1 MNMKRDQPGW
11 RRRLAAWL
19 LPLFCLLVV
28 VVIGS
33 VSVGSADLSVGSVW
47 KIIMSRFMFAGS
59 IDKDWTQ
66 AAETI
71 VWEIRL
77 PRIVLAVLVGA
88 GLGAAGTAYQG
99 VLRNPLADPYILGVS
114 SGASVGAAAFILFGS
129 GWSIVGSW
137 TLPFVA
143 FLCGLVTLF
152 VVYRL
157 ASINGT
163 IQVETLLLSGVVV
176 QSFLGAGLSLLI
188 SLSREKIQ
196 DIVYWMMGSLA
207 LADWQSVIVIAPY
220 VLGGIAVMWLCT
232 RELNILAL
240 GEQKAHHLG
249 MNVQRIRLVLLVT
262 ASLAAG
268 ATVAVSGV
276 IGFVGLI
283 IPHMMRSIVGSDYR
297 VLLPV
302 SAVAGSILLVMAD
315 TIARTIL
322 DPQELP
328 IGVITAFLGAP
339 FFAYLLRRRRKN
351 F

>member
-1 MNMKRDQPGW
+1 M
-11 RRRLAAWL
+11 WL

-28 VVIGS
+28 VMIGS
-33 VSVGSADLSVGSVW
+33 VSVGSVDLSVSVVW
-47 KIIMSRFMFAGS
+47 NIVLSRFGFGGS
-59 IDKDWTQ
+59 GEPGWTK

-71 VWEIRL
+71 VWDIRM
-77 PRIVLAVLVGA
+77 PRIMLAALFGA

-114 SGASVGAAAFILFGS
+114 SGASFGAAAFILFGG
-129 GWSIVGSW
+129 GWAVFGSW

-143 FLCGLVTLF
+143 FVCGLLTLLA
-152 VVYRL
+152 VYRL
-157 ASINGT
+157 ASMNGT

-176 QSFLGAGLSLLI
+176 QAFLGAGLSLL
-188 SLSREKIQ
+188 LSMSGEKMQ
-196 DIVYWMMGSLA
+196 NIVYWLLGSLT
-207 LADWQSVIVIAPY
+207 LSDWESGAVIAPY
-220 VLGGIAVMWLCT
+220 VFGGIAIMWLLT
-232 RELNILAL
+232 REMNILAL
-240 GEQKAHHLG
+240 GEHKAHHLG
-249 MNVQRIRLVLLVT
+249 MNVSRVRLTLLVT

-268 ATVAVSGV
+268 ASVAVSGV

-283 IPHMMRSIVGSDYR
+283 IPHMMRFVTGSDYR

-302 SAVAGSILLVMAD
+302 SAVAGAILLVVAD
-315 TIARTIL
+315 TAARTVL

-339 FFAYLLRRRRKN
+339 FFAYLLRRRRKH

>member
-1 MNMKRDQPGW
+1 MKRDQLGW
-11 RRRLAAWL
+11 GRRLTVWL
-19 LPLFCLLVV
+19 LPLLCLLVV

-33 VSVGSADLSVGSVW
+33 VSVGSADLSIGSVW
-47 KIIMSRFMFAGS
+47 KIMMSHFMFVGLAE
-59 IDKDWTQ
+59 KDWTQ

-71 VWEIRL
+71 VWEIRM
-77 PRIVLAVLVGA
+77 PRIMLAVLVGA

-114 SGASVGAAAFILFGS
+114 SGASVGAAAFILFGGS
-129 GWSIVGSW
+129 LSIFGSW

-143 FLCGLVTLF
+143 FICGLLTLF

-176 QSFLGAGLSLLI
+176 QAFLGAGLSLL
-188 SLSREKIQ
+188 LSMSGEKMQ
-196 DIVYWMMGSLA
+196 NIVYWMMGSLT
-207 LADWQSVIVIAPY
+207 LADWESDVVITPY
-220 VLGGIAVMWLCT
+220 VLGGITVMWLCS

-249 MNVQRIRLVLLVT
+249 MNVQRVRFVLLVT
-262 ASLAAG
+262 ASLVAG

-283 IPHMMRSIVGSDYR
+283 IPHMMRSVAGSDYR

-302 SAVAGSILLVMAD
+302 SAVAGSILLVVAD
-315 TIARTIL
+315 TMARTVL

-351 F
+351 FW